1 MGFVDGHQTSGA
13 PKLSCN
19 SLSLVLTFF
28 SDSDGLNVCQ
38 RAPFR
43 VRGFPR
49 AGSKCGYQQSRQST
63 RSAIRV
69 AFGSCPGVVASP
81 VATASVSERA
91 RSVRPEQLSV
101 LRSTY
106 SCLRDNGPVPAGAS
120 QLRRC
125 RRIKSRAEP
134 PIPGE
139 GIPPGRKSRL
149 RAAVKAEW
157 ARWSDCHLSWPS
169 MPIPGVCSLRCCR
182 CPRHAKEQRRAGI
195 FWAPSGVKSRF
206 EVSRGRGAEEPWG
219 LLRSL
224 VAKGWKGQHRGAH
237 GARFNIHVR
246 PRMDFVLSSS
256 KSPRGYRFPQNLST
270 DVKERSQKMCG
281 STFFS
286 VSSKGRS
293 ECGEHRVSSLL
304 LAVTPGLPGMTQ

>member
-101 LRSTY
+101 LRSTL
-106 SCLRDNGPVPAGAS
+106 SKRQRPGAS
-120 QLRRC
+120 RSFPAEEVQKDK
-125 RRIKSRAEP
+125 IQGRAP
-134 PIPGE
+134 HPG
-139 GIPPGRKSRL
+139 KSRL

>member
-182 CPRHAKEQRRAGI
+182 CPRHAKEQRRAG
-195 FWAPSGVKSRF
+195 
-206 EVSRGRGAEEPWG
+206 
-219 LLRSL
+219 
-224 VAKGWKGQHRGAH
+224 
-237 GARFNIHVR
+237 
-246 PRMDFVLSSS
+246 
-256 KSPRGYRFPQNLST
+256 PRGYRFPQNLST

>member
-101 LRSTY
+101 LRSTL
-106 SCLRDNGPVPAGAS
+106 SKRQRPGAS
-120 QLRRC
+120 RSFPAEEVQKDK
-125 RRIKSRAEP
+125 IQGRAP
-134 PIPGE
+134 HPG
-139 GIPPGRKSRL
+139 KSRL

-169 MPIPGVCSLRCCR
+169 MPIPGAVAALGMPRNRGGQVPEATDFPRTYQLTSRSAARRCVAAR
-182 CPRHAKEQRRAGI
+182 SSA
-195 FWAPSGVKSRF
+195 SR
-206 EVSRGRGAEEPWG
+206 
-219 LLRSL
+219 
-224 VAKGWKGQHRGAH
+224 
-237 GARFNIHVR
+237 
-246 PRMDFVLSSS
+246 
-256 KSPRGYRFPQNLST
+256 
-270 DVKERSQKMCG
+270 
-281 STFFS
+281 
-286 VSSKGRS
+286 
-293 ECGEHRVSSLL
+293 GEHRVSSLL